1 MDFQI
6 ILLPKD
12 NYWDWLNACRT
23 YVQHYGVNLTSDS
36 ATAARYMKPRQVV
49 SFPVGATFAEGDL
62 KRWFEVNHDGVRLD
76 PISATT
82 PAELKAD
89 LERRVK
95 EQDRYAQKRKPF
107 YLLWPTEYAVITQPF
122 GANPQIYS
130 RFGFPGHEGV
140 DFRARMNTNIYCCAD
155 GEVFQVHQN
164 PDDHPYGI
172 HVRVRH
178 ALGYRTIYAHFDHV
192 LVHEGERVAA
202 GQILGKADSTGA
214 STGSHLHLTLKQ
226 DGATMR
232 GETSYPK
239 DVLDPT
245 PYLVWPEQSMK
256 KALPAENWPAGK
268 CLIGVHGRIGGDFE
282 EQDFEAV
289 RTGRFEAVKLE
300 RREPTATLERIAGDH
315 PGMMFFLRLS
325 MDFSRGR
332 ISPDDF
338 LQAVAADAGRF
349 YRSGVRFVELN
360 PSPNHER
367 EGWQRSWSN
376 GREYAA
382 WFCAV
387 QERLKKVYPAMQIGF
402 PGLATGGAVP
412 GIQGDMF
419 SFLQEAEPALQAA
432 DWIGVHVYW
441 RTEEDRHD
449 LRSGLLH
456 EEMLLHNPDKL
467 LVITECGNPSPDISE
482 DEKSRQL
489 LAFMNAIRRRDGIAA
504 AFAYPLSNI
513 DGIDSFCLRSEQGG
527 LKPAVAA
534 LGKRI
539 F

>member
-12 NYWDWLNACRT
+12 RYWEWLNACRA
-23 YVQHYGVNLTSDS
+23 YVQHYGMNLTSDT

-49 SFPVGATFAEGDL
+49 SFPAGASFAEGDL
-62 KRWFEVNHDGVRLD
+62 KRWFEANHDGVRLD
-76 PISATT
+76 PIAAST
-82 PAELKAD
+82 PGELKAD

-140 DFRARMNTNIYCCAD
+140 DFRARTNTNIYCCAD
-155 GEVFQVHQN
+155 GEVFEVHHN
-164 PDDHPYGI
+164 PDNHPYGI

-192 LVHEGERVAA
+192 LVQEGERVAA
-202 GQILGKADSTGA
+202 GQVLGKADSTGA

-245 PYLVWPEQSMK
+245 PYLVWPEQHSM
-256 KALPAENWPAGK
+256 KALPQDVWPAGK
-268 CLIGVHGRIGGDFE
+268 CLIGVHGRVGGAFE
-282 EQDFEAV
+282 QPDFEAV
-289 RTGRFEAVKLE
+289 QTGRFEAVKLE
-300 RREPTATLERIAGDH
+300 RSEPVETMQRIAESQTEVT
-315 PGMMFFLRLS
+315 FFVRLG
-325 MDFSRGR
+325 MDFSHGR
-332 ISPDDF
+332 VTPEDY

-349 YRSGVRFVELN
+349 YRAGVRYFEVN
-360 PSPNHER
+360 PAPNHER
-367 EGWQRSWSN
+367 EGWQRSWSD
-376 GREYAA
+376 GGAYAE

-387 QERLKKVYPAMQIGF
+387 RDRLQRAYPAMKLGF
-402 PGLATGGAVP
+402 PGLTAGGAVP
-412 GIQGDMF
+412 GIQGDVF
-419 SFLQEAEPALQAA
+419 AFLQAAEAGLQAA
-432 DWIGVHVYW
+432 DWIGVHAYW
-441 RTEEDRHD
+441 RTESERHD
-449 LRSGLLH
+449 LRGGLLY

-467 LVITECGNPSPDISE
+467 LVITECGNADLNIPAE
-482 DEKSRQL
+482 EKCRQVV
-489 LAFMNAIRRRDGIAA
+489 AFMNAVRRRKGIAA
-504 AFAYPLSNI
+504 AFVYPLSSAE
-513 DGIDSFCLRSEQGG
+513 GVESFCLRSEQGDF
-527 LKPAVAA
+527 KPLVAA
-534 LGKRI
+534 LGKRN